1 MPESWIT
8 PDIVCPYFA
17 SESKKH
23 HNIICE
29 GPEPGTTAH
38 ICFARDVERLRW
50 LQRHCTKFNYQ
61 SCPICKMAAE
71 KYEER

>member
-8 PDIVCPYFA
+8 PDILCPYFRD
-17 SESKKH
+17 ESKQH
-23 HNIICE
+23 HTIACE
-29 GPEPGTTAH
+29 GPQEKTTVRLN
-38 ICFARDVERLRW
+38 FAREMERLRW
-50 LQRHCTKFNYQ
+50 LQRHCTAWDYH